1 MRDSSFDELA
11 RGLASSSISRGR
23 AIRLMGAALLG
34 GTLASMP
41 GPGVVLADDECKRD
55 GKKCRKNKQCCSGNC
70 SGGTCAAACVPTG
83 GTCAA
88 DTQCCSGL
96 LCDNGQCATCR
107 STGGS
112 CTTNG
117 ECCSG
122 NCSGG
127 TCRPTG
133 TGPNLVTCGC
143 PDGTSVDACDSFDC
157 SSPQPFFA
165 LCSSLCASHGGLP
178 VSFLGCGASAVC
190 QPPV

>member
-11 RGLASSSISRGR
+11 RGLASGSISRGK

-41 GPGVVLADDECKRD
+41 GVALADDECKRT
-55 GKKCRKNKQCCSGNC
+55 GKKCKKNKQ
-70 SGGTCAAACVPTG
+70 
-83 GTCAA
+83 
-88 DTQCCSGL
+88 
-96 LCDNGQCATCR
+96 
-107 STGGS
+107 
-112 CTTNG
+112 
-117 ECCSG
+117 CCSG